1 MTECGQLSKS
11 CRMTEVTVIKHYFI
25 MMILFPTIK
34 QFGSFKTKVVEN
46 VNDSVYMGEC
56 EWFRIHGKLEWSG
69 SRSCPCI
76 EYIHWYKQPFM
87 CLQLWCSI
95 DRYGLII
102 RWSLGKRMWC
112 PSWKKFFWQHCLI
125 QRSSLLLR
133 RMYISVTDKKKSTL
147 VETP

>member
-1 MTECGQLSKS
+1 MASFPKVAGWQKSQSLIYNDDTVSYHKAVWFIQTQS
-11 CRMTEVTVIKHYFI
+11 CR
-25 MMILFPTIK
+25 
-34 QFGSFKTKVVEN
+34 
-46 VNDSVYMGEC
+46 EC